1 MKLYQVANLQVAP
14 ATVSSDSLTLIWDK
28 PINYS
33 VISHY
38 QIYQDQTLVA
48 ERPVNKTHITITKL
62 SPGMTYHF
70 EVVSINYAG
79 KSFMDSGVKIEV
91 ATKDAGSVIDVTAPP
106 YSVDSTGSYKVTK
119 ALQQAI
125 FDCPV
130 NGTVLI
136 PKEATVLTG
145 ALDLK
150 SNMTLQ
156 IEGKIIASL
165 DPKDY
170 IIHETDRWFEGEI
183 NQDGLPLS
191 RYEGWEL
198 YCYRSLIN
206 VGFIDSTDRNRL
218 VCENVRICG
227 QGEIYGGGNEL
238 GLAMRENYSDVNRY
252 PEYYSDMRPGRRVRG
267 RLICMMQAK
276 NVHLTGV
283 TVSNPSCWTIHMIY
297 CDTITTHGITIQSK
311 GVDNGDGWDPDSS
324 KNMLIF
330 DTTFDTG
337 DDCIA
342 IKSGKNP
349 EGNQINIPTK
359 NVRIFDLEMLGGHG
373 MAIGSEQ
380 SGGVDGVSLRD
391 CRIHNTLYGL
401 ELKAHN
407 DRGGY
412 IKNIHVEDCE
422 LDRFMAHSVD
432 YNADG
437 QPAEKLP
444 VFSNINLNNITITGK
459 ERAIELI
466 GFTDGQRET
475 AYIQNVLIENVRL
488 KFRENDIFLDKCQ
501 DVAFKNVRLPDGNRP
516 NYRIDEETVKRI
528 LIEG

>member
-1 MKLYQVANLQVAP
+1 MKPYLILNLQVAP
-14 ATVSSDSLTLIWDK
+14 ATVGSDSLTLIWDK
-28 PINYS
+28 PIKYS
-33 VISHY
+33 VISY
-38 QIYQDQTLVA
+38 YYIYQNQKLVA
-48 ERPVNKTHITITKL
+48 RRPVNKTHITL
-62 SPGMTYHF
+62 SGLKPDTNYQF
-70 EVVSINYAG
+70 EVLATDGEGNAFLESSAR
-79 KSFMDSGVKIEV
+79 IE
-91 ATKDAGSVIDVTAPP
+91 ASTQMLGAVIDVTAPP
-106 YSVDSTGSYKVTK
+106 YSADGTGTRK
-119 ALQQAI
+119 ATELLQKAI
-125 FDCPV
+125 FECPE
-130 NGTVLI
+130 NGVILI
-136 PKEATVLTG
+136 PKEAKIVTG

-156 IEGKIIASL
+156 VDGKLIASL
-165 DPKDY
+165 DPADY
-170 IIHETDRWFEGEI
+170 VIHETDKWFEGSV

-198 YCYRSLIN
+198 HCYRSLIN
-206 VGFIDSTDRNRL
+206 VGFIDPKNRTRV

-227 QGEIYGGGNEL
+227 QGEIYGGGNVL
-238 GLAMRENYSDVNRY
+238 GLAMREIYSDVDKY
-252 PEYYSDMRPGRRVRG
+252 PEYYSDKRPGRRVRG

-311 GVDNGDGWDPDSS
+311 GIDNGDGWDPDSS

-349 EGNQINIPTK
+349 EGNKINIPTE

-437 QPAEKLP
+437 QPAESLP
-444 VFSNINLNNITITGK
+444 IFSNINLNNITISGK
-459 ERAIELI
+459 ERGIELI
-466 GFTDGQRET
+466 GFTEGQRKA

-488 KFRENDIFLDKCQ
+488 KFKENDILLEKCQ
-501 DVAFKNVRLPDGNRP
+501 DVAFKNVRLSDGNRP
-516 NYRIDEETVKRI
+516 NYMIDEDTVRRI